1 MATIVCGERRIDA
14 TELDRRI
21 ASAATGLG
29 SMGVGSAGVA
39 LCLRNDIEFYEASLA
54 AGALGAY
61 AIPINWHFTADEVR
75 YILTDSGA
83 KAIVIHAD
91 LLSRMRDALPD
102 GLTRLV
108 VPTSPAVR
116 AAYGVAAAEGEVP
129 FGELN
134 WSRWIEGFSPRTEPP
149 GEMPTPIFYT
159 SGTTGRPK
167 GVRRPPFGPTQQA
180 AFARMMA
187 IDYGLDVF
195 DDPTQI
201 KTAVVGPLYHA
212 APNVHAIALL
222 RAGASVVIMPR
233 FDPEELLRTIER
245 ERITHL
251 NMVPVMFAR
260 LLKLPDEVRR
270 RYDLSSLRF
279 VAHAA
284 APCPPEIKRA
294 MIDWWGP
301 VINEYYGATET
312 GNVTFCTSEEWLAH
326 PGTVGRAIAGAQ
338 VKILDD
344 AGRPLSPHQVGE
356 IACRYAD
363 VGDFTYHNDA
373 TKRQAVDRDGL
384 IAPGDVGYLDDDGF
398 LFICDRKIDMV
409 ISGGVNIYPAEIE
422 AALSGIPGVADSAVF
437 GIPDEEFGESLYAV
451 IQPQPGMAI
460 SAEDVR
466 TYLAERIAGYKVP
479 RRIEFADA
487 LPREDS
493 GKIFKRKL
501 RAPFWEHAARSI

>member
-1 MATIVCGERRIDA
+1 
-14 TELDRRI
+14 
-21 ASAATGLG
+21 
-29 SMGVGSAGVA
+29 
-39 LCLRNDIEFYEASLA
+39 
-54 AGALGAY
+54 
-61 AIPINWHFTADEVR
+61 
-75 YILTDSGA
+75 
-83 KAIVIHAD
+83 
-91 LLSRMRDALPD
+91 
-102 GLTRLV
+102 
-108 VPTSPAVR
+108 
-116 AAYGVAAAEGEVP
+116 
-129 FGELN
+129 
-134 WSRWIEGFSPRTEPP
+134 
-149 GEMPTPIFYT
+149 
-159 SGTTGRPK
+159 
-167 GVRRPPFGPTQQA
+167 
-180 AFARMMA
+180 MMA

-233 FDPEELLRTIER
+233 FDPEELLRTIDR

-384 IAPGDVGYLDDDGF
+384 IAPGDVGYLDD
-398 LFICDRKIDMV
+398 
-409 ISGGVNIYPAEIE
+409 
-422 AALSGIPGVADSAVF
+422 ALLVH
-437 GIPDEEFGESLYAV
+437 L
-451 IQPQPGMAI
+451 
-460 SAEDVR
+460 
-466 TYLAERIAGYKVP
+466 
-479 RRIEFADA
+479 
-487 LPREDS
+487 
-493 GKIFKRKL
+493 
-501 RAPFWEHAARSI
+501 